1 METVIMKKEPRR
13 SLITVAVTVDEK
25 TLIESRATASNMTI
39 SSYVRL
45 VLIDAQPIT
54 LEVRKHTTTGR

>member
-1 METVIMKKEPRR
+1 MKKEPRR

-25 TLIESRATASNMTI
+25 SLVESRALASNMTI

-45 VLIDAQPIT
+45 ILIDAQPIT
-54 LEVRKHTTTGR
+54 LEVKKYTATGC